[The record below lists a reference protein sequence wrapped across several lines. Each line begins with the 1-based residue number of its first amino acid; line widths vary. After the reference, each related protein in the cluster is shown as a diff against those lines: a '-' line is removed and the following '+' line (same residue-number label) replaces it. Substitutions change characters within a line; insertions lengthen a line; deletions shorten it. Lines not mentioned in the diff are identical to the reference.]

1 MRQPTGLAW
10 HGPADGDDEPVDV
23 PRYLAA
29 LKRAWPLVVL
39 LIVLMTLTVLVLSL
53 VLPKSYRATTR
64 IVFDDRAGVGPL
76 QTTDVESVQRRLA
89 TVQVLL
95 TTDEVLGRVAERLPG
110 ETAETLKDKV
120 EASVDDDANIIDVS
134 ATDAD
139 AAGAAAIANAV
150 SRRFVDMEAAAE
162 RERYARSREAL
173 QTALDGAGRVEAQA
187 LRAQLNDLNLSEAA
201 GGTRLRIAQI
211 AEPPSEPDSPRPI
224 RNTIFAFFASAFIAV
239 LAALAIDQI
248 APRLSGVRELS
259 RLARAPV
266 LAALPPRRGLRSR
279 SRQTE
284 EAFQALQA
292 AALQLPG
299 DRKVLLVTSAFPS
312 DEKTRVSLR
321 LAQSLARAGSRPLLI
336 SADFERPRIEE
347 RLGIS
352 GSPGL
357 AEVVGAIVDGA
368 AQEIEELVAE
378 MVVSPAKSAP
388 DLDVLPSGNADGNR
402 PWVYAREPMSLLFA
416 SLERSDYRYV
426 VVDGPPLLSVV
437 DGPLLAR
444 YADAVIAVC
453 RFDRM
458 TPAAAAELGDVLSQF
473 DSTTVGL
480 VAVGAGKVTP
490 YSVGLGSWAL
500 EDSRSPAE
508 A

>member
-1 MRQPTGLAW
+1 
-10 HGPADGDDEPVDV
+10 
-23 PRYLAA
+23 
-29 LKRAWPLVVL
+29 
-39 LIVLMTLTVLVLSL
+39 
-53 VLPKSYRATTR
+53 
-64 IVFDDRAGVGPL
+64 
-76 QTTDVESVQRRLA
+76 
-89 TVQVLL
+89 
-95 TTDEVLGRVAERLPG
+95 
-110 ETAETLKDKV
+110 
-120 EASVDDDANIIDVS
+120 
-134 ATDAD
+134 
-139 AAGAAAIANAV
+139 
-150 SRRFVDMEAAAE
+150 
-162 RERYARSREAL
+162 
-173 QTALDGAGRVEAQA
+173 
-187 LRAQLNDLNLSEAA
+187 
-201 GGTRLRIAQI
+201 
-211 AEPPSEPDSPRPI
+211 
-224 RNTIFAFFASAFIAV
+224 
-239 LAALAIDQI
+239 
-248 APRLSGVRELS
+248 
-259 RLARAPV
+259 V
-266 LAALPPRRGLRSR
+266 LAALPPRRRLRGR

-473 DSTTVGL
+473 DSTAVGL
-480 VAVGAGKVTP
+480 VAVGGGKVSP

-500 EDSRSPAE
+500 EGSRSPAE